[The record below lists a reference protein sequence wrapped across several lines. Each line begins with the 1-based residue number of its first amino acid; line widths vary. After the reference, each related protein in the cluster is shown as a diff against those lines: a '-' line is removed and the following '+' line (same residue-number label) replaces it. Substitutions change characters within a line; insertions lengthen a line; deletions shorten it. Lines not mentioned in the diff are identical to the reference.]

1 MAFLTSSDKALWH
14 LALPMIFSNITV
26 PLLGLVDTAVIG
38 HLDSPVYLGGVAVG
52 ATATSFLFM
61 LLLFLRMSTTGLTA
75 QAYGA
80 KNPQALARALVQPL
94 LLALGAGALIALLRT
109 PIIDLAL
116 HIVGGS
122 EAVLE
127 QARRFLEIRWLSA
140 PASLANLV
148 LLGWLL
154 GVQYAR
160 APVILLVVGNIL
172 NIVLDVWLVMG
183 LHMNVQGA
191 ALATVIAEYATLLIG
206 LLMVRK
212 ILKLRGISGEMLKT
226 AWRGNFRRLLAL
238 NRDIMLRSLLL
249 QLCFGAITVLG
260 ARLGSDIIA
269 VNAVLMTLLT
279 FTAYALDGFAYAVEA
294 HSGQAYGARD
304 GSQLLDVW
312 RAACR
317 QSGIVALLFS
327 VVYLLAG
334 EHIIALLTSLTQ
346 SQQLAD
352 RYLIWQVILPLV
364 GVWLERRLAAKSSK
378 TQSMKTK
385 SPALWAAVIM
395 YCFSLRRMANL
406 RKVQR
411 LAQSGVLVVSDRFPQ
426 AEISGFYYDGPGIG
440 VERATGKISM
450 FLAQRERRLYQQMAQ
465 YRPELIIRLGIDID
479 TAISRKP
486 DHDYAELQDKIGVM
500 STIGYNG
507 TKILEIDSRAPYSEV
522 LEQAQKAV
530 SLVAIVSDRRSL
542 T

>member
-1 MAFLTSSDKALWH
+1 MVGCDGTGKSTLTTDLVKSLQQHWQ
-14 LALPMIFSNITV
+14 TERRY
-26 PLLGLVDTAVIG
+26 LGL
-38 HLDSPVYLGGVAVG
+38 L
-52 ATATSFLFM
+52 
-61 LLLFLRMSTTGLTA
+61 
-75 QAYGA
+75 
-80 KNPQALARALVQPL
+80 
-94 LLALGAGALIALLRT
+94 
-109 PIIDLAL
+109 
-116 HIVGGS
+116 
-122 EAVLE
+122 
-127 QARRFLEIRWLSA
+127 
-140 PASLANLV
+140 
-148 LLGWLL
+148 
-154 GVQYAR
+154 
-160 APVILLVVGNIL
+160 
-172 NIVLDVWLVMG
+172 
-183 LHMNVQGA
+183 
-191 ALATVIAEYATLLIG
+191 
-206 LLMVRK
+206 
-212 ILKLRGISGEMLKT
+212 SGE
-226 AWRGNFRRLLAL
+226 
-238 NRDIMLRSLLL
+238 
-249 QLCFGAITVLG
+249 
-260 ARLGSDIIA
+260 
-269 VNAVLMTLLT
+269 
-279 FTAYALDGFAYAVEA
+279 DGDKIK
-294 HSGQAYGARD
+294 R
-304 GSQLLDVW
+304 
-312 RAACR
+312 
-317 QSGIVALLFS
+317 
-327 VVYLLAG
+327 
-334 EHIIALLTSLTQ
+334 
-346 SQQLAD
+346 
-352 RYLIWQVILPLV
+352 LPLV